1 MYFISVRIC
10 IHCKKINK
18 GIICK
23 YWSITELECIT
34 QQAVL
39 RLVIYYVIYNIVAMA
54 GRSKGNKQ
62 VNKNA
67 AKERSTDSN
76 KNKKL
81 AKSRND
87 LGLGGQSRGRSK
99 RQK

>member
-1 MYFISVRIC
+1 MV
-10 IHCKKINK
+10 
-18 GIICK
+18 
-23 YWSITELECIT
+23 
-34 QQAVL
+34 
-39 RLVIYYVIYNIVAMA
+39 

-67 AKERSTDSN
+67 AKERSKDSD

-81 AKSRND
+81 SKARND
-87 LGLGGQSRGRSK
+87 LGLGSQSRGRSK